1 MNPRNWFERLLD
13 NVADRGRELIGL
25 RDSSERDAPSDT
37 ELCHRLVEGLGEAS
51 NIALAREILQRWE
64 AMDEERRLAFLQVLA
79 VEFDPDPQA
88 IAQAAAA
95 YHAKD
100 PAALQRL
107 LEATEPPRQELMRR
121 LNMAPDGTAA
131 LVDIRAF
138 LLQLLPQHPEL
149 KGVDAD
155 FQHLLASWFN
165 RGFLRLERIDWNS
178 PAAILEKLIRY
189 EAVHPMSGWDDL
201 RRRLAADRRCFA
213 FFHPALPHDP
223 LIFVE
228 VALTENISSSIGPLI
243 DPHAAEGN
251 PQQANTAVFYS
262 INNALIG
269 LRGVSFGN
277 FLIKQVV
284 SELSSEFP
292 NIETF
297 VTLSPIPRLRHSLLK
312 SADDASLSQQLESV
326 LGERAE
332 SLKQAAGKAVLLE
345 ALDHLLDSASA
356 ETHQPLLD
364 SVLADLSLF
373 YLGRMKRGIAAYD
386 PVAHFHLSNGAR
398 LEQINRY
405 ANPSARGHGESWGC
419 MVNYRYRSDEV
430 VSNHEAYVCDG
441 KIALSRDLERRL
453 HQLDNLLHIETAD
466 EA

>member
-100 PAALQRL
+100 PTALQRL

-201 RRRLAADRRCFA
+201 RRRLGADRRCFA

-228 VALTENISSSIGPLI
+228 VALTQDISSSIGPLI
-243 DPHAAEGN
+243 DPLATESN
-251 PQQANTAVFYS
+251 PLQANTAVFYS

-312 SADDASLSQQLESV
+312 SADDDSLSQQLKSI

-332 SLKQAAGKAVLLE
+332 SLKQAAGKSDPLE

-356 ETHQPLLD
+356 EAHQPLLD

-373 YLGRMKRGIAAYD
+373 YLGRMKRGAAAYD

-398 LEQINRY
+398 LERINRY
-405 ANPSARGHGESWGC
+405 ANPSARGRTESWGC

-430 VSNHEAYVCDG
+430 VSNHEAYVCNG

-453 HQLDNLLHIETAD
+453 HQLDDLLRIETAD